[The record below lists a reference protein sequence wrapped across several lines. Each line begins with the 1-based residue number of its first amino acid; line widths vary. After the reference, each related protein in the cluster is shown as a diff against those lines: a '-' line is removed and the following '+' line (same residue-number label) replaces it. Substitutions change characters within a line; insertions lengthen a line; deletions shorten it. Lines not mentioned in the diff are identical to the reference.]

1 MIIYPPL
8 IADTIP
14 AFTAAAVKIPFENN
28 PAVAIGQAT
37 EGFQLA
43 IKDYNSS
50 KIIGYG
56 KSSQQNLEG
65 VSEII
70 FQNFDFVDNLINI
83 KNFMQAPKEGVTV
96 TLNRDDSISVKGKYI
111 GDEPVAICYPD
122 SQAIKLEAGVEYS
135 FRGFDSFEGSGVY
148 IQMNSE
154 EKPIDIIYSD
164 TLKNKIFIP
173 KHTGAYRVYLGIYP
187 NKEVNSVIYPGLYK
201 NKLISGN
208 YYKFQMAYNDNSTPF
223 YYSSA
228 SIGRCVEKEKEI
240 YITDLKENKL
250 SEQASNPNIYNS
262 FQGIYVSSM
271 QSEPL
276 YSYRFIFKN
285 AITNETI
292 QDTGILLFNNSKG
305 YAGTYKINFDI
316 KKELLKDTV
325 YTLQFFVT
333 TVNGYTTQTPL
344 YKIIAASKAP
354 MTTELKF
361 NVLSQDAEAV
371 ENGYVKLTISGTST
385 SKATVQI
392 QRTSDE
398 ETWNVIAEYTA
409 IGGHEVDY
417 TFLDTSVE
425 QGITYK
431 YALIQV
437 TTGVND
443 SKAYS
448 ERKYVTS
455 ITPDFE
461 NMFLTDGEKQLK
473 IKYDPKVSSFKD
485 TILESK
491 TDTIG
496 GQYPFFFRNGQVRYK
511 EIPISGLVSYWMD
524 RDNFFMNDEEL
535 GISEKS
541 TLRNQIKALET
552 FEDIPTTDLVGYN
565 YTAERRFKLAVLE
578 WLTNGKPK
586 LFRSPSEGNYVI
598 RLMSVSM
605 SPRET
610 IGRIVHDFS
619 CTGYECAAADIESLQ
634 ASRLVRQPEIK
645 EPEITDGD
653 WKIFS
658 KTYNKITWIDNQ
670 VEASKLVSLATGQ
683 NLVIKNL
690 KWQLIQ
696 PTLKETQDYL
706 LIDNIADP
714 FFNPTGIFTIAE
726 DYLMT
731 GFTLHKGNEIL
742 NDNASITFE
751 YKIVD
756 TTSANNYVDTFAT
769 SVSDGLDVVMS
780 IPINTTV
787 AEAFGKVKPLAIYTL
802 VAQRDINAKDNDNF
816 NLTLEDQIIDLS
828 DGQIRV
834 YNDLPFK
841 IEKGNGIHIDM
852 YIRVARADL
861 QKYSSQLG
869 KFILGYSKLGG
880 II

>member
-14 AFTAAAVKIPFENN
+14 AFTAAAIKIPFENN
-28 PAVAIGQAT
+28 PAVVLSSIK
-37 EGFQLA
+37 GFRL
-43 IKDYNSS
+43 IVKDYNSS
-50 KIIGYG
+50 KIIAYS
-56 KSSQQNLEG
+56 KVVYTTS
-65 VSEII
+65 II
-70 FQNFDFVDNLINI
+70 NEVTFINF
-83 KNFMQAPKEGVTV
+83 
-96 TLNRDDSISVKGKYI
+96 
-111 GDEPVAICYPD
+111 
-122 SQAIKLEAGVEYS
+122 
-135 FRGFDSFEGSGVY
+135 
-148 IQMNSE
+148 
-154 EKPIDIIYSD
+154 YSD
-164 TLKNKIFIP
+164 IACEKSITPF
-173 KHTGAYRVYLGIYP
+173 T
-187 NKEVNSVIYPGLYK
+187 
-201 NKLISGN
+201 SGN
-208 YYKFQMAYNDNSTPF
+208 YYKFQIAYYDEEYDKNKNTPF

-240 YITDLKENKL
+240 YIADLKENKL
-250 SEQASNPNIYNS
+250 SEQTSNPNIYNS

-285 AITNETI
+285 AITNKTI

-344 YKIIAASKAP
+344 YKIIAASKVP

-431 YALIQV
+431 YALVQV

-443 SKAYS
+443 NKAYS
-448 ERKYVTS
+448 ERKYITS

-473 IKYDPKVSSFKD
+473 IKYDPKISSFKD

-496 GQYPFFFRNGQVRYK
+496 GQYPFFFKNGQVRYK
-511 EIPISGLVSYWMD
+511 EIPISGLISYQMD

-535 GISEKS
+535 NLSEKS
-541 TLRNQIKALET
+541 VLKN
-552 FEDIPTTDLVGYN
+552 PTTDLVGYN
-565 YTAERRFKLAVLE
+565 YTAERKFKLAVLE
-578 WLTNGKPK
+578 WLTDGKPK
-586 LFRSPSEGNYVI
+586 LFRSPSEGNYVVQ
-598 RLMSVSM
+598 LMNTSL
-605 SPRET
+605 SPNDT
-610 IGRIVHDFS
+610 LGRMIHSFS

-634 ASRLVRQPEIK
+634 ASGLVRQPEIK

-653 WKIFS
+653 WKVFS
-658 KTYNKITWIDNQ
+658 KTYNKITWTDNQ
-670 VEASKLVSLATGQ
+670 VEASKLVSLAAGQ

-706 LIDNIADP
+706 LIDNVADP

-751 YKIVD
+751 YKIVNAA
-756 TTSANNYVDTFAT
+756 SANNYVDTFAT
-769 SVSDGLDVVMS
+769 SVSDSLDVVMS

-787 AEAFGKVKPLAIYTL
+787 TEAFGEVKPLAIYTL

-834 YNDLPFK
+834 YNDLLFK

>member
-14 AFTAAAVKIPFENN
+14 AFTANKVIVPFENN

-37 EGFQLA
+37 KGFQLA

-65 VSEII
+65 VSEIA
-70 FQNFDFVDNLINI
+70 FQNFDFIDNLINI
-83 KNFMQAPKEGVTV
+83 KNFMQDPKEGVTV
-96 TLNRDDSISVKGKYI
+96 TLNKDGSISVKGKYT
-111 GDEPVAICYPD
+111 GDKAAAICYPD
-122 SQAIKLEAGVEYS
+122 SQAIKLKAGVEYS

-148 IQMNSE
+148 IQMISD
-154 EKPIDIIYSD
+154 EKPVDVIHSRI
-164 TLKNKIFIP
+164 LENKIFIP
-173 KHTGAYRVYLGIYP
+173 KYTGIYRVFMGIDP
-187 NKEVNSVIYPGLYK
+187 NKEVNSVIYPGLYE

-208 YYKFQMAYNDNSTPF
+208 YYKFQIAYNDGSTPF

-228 SIGRCVEKEKEI
+228 SIGRCVEKENSI
-240 YITDLKENKL
+240 YITGSDIQL
-250 SEQASNPNIYNS
+250 SETSLNPDRY
-262 FQGIYVSSM
+262 GIYRGVYSSSM
-271 QSEPL
+271 LSEPL
-276 YSYRFIFKN
+276 YSYRFILKDNDGNIFQDSD
-285 AITNETI
+285 I
-292 QDTGILLFNNSKG
+292 QIFDNSKVYNG
-305 YAGTYKINFDI
+305 NYSTEFKI
-316 KKELLKDTV
+316 KKELKKDTI

-333 TVNGYTTQTPL
+333 TINGYQSQSPAYKMIKDVRQAKTTNIKL
-344 YKIIAASKAP
+344 SIN
-354 MTTELKF
+354 EL
-361 NVLSQDAEAV
+361 NT
-371 ENGYVKLTISGTST
+371 ENGYIELKLSGTPT
-385 SKATVQI
+385 AAANVQI
-392 QRTSDE
+392 ERTSDGE
-398 ETWNVIAEYTA
+398 IWSVMTKYSTNGGKEVNYTWK
-409 IGGHEVDY
+409 D
-417 TFLDTSVE
+417 FSVE
-425 QGITYK
+425 QGVEYQ
-431 YALIQV
+431 YVLVQSSFNA
-437 TTGVND
+437 TGEILY
-443 SKAYS
+443 YS
-448 ERKYVTS
+448 ERKDPLQATL
-455 ITPDFE
+455 DFE

-491 TDTIG
+491 IDTIG

-511 EIPISGLVSYWMD
+511 EIPISGLISYQMD

-541 TLRNQIKALET
+541 TLKS
-552 FEDIPTTDLVGYN
+552 PTTDLVGYN
-565 YTAERRFKLAVLE
+565 YTAERKFKLAILE

-586 LFRSPSEGNYVI
+586 LFRSPSEGNYVM
-598 RLMSVSM
+598 RLMNTSL
-605 SPRET
+605 SPNDT
-610 IGRIVHDFS
+610 LGRMIHSFS

-634 ASRLVRQPEIK
+634 TSGLVRQPEIK
-645 EPEITDGD
+645 EPEITNGD
-653 WKIFS
+653 WKVFS
-658 KTYNKITWIDNQ
+658 KTYNKITWANNQ
-670 VEASKLVSLATGQ
+670 VEASSLVS
-683 NLVIKNL
+683 NENIVIKNL

-706 LIDNIADP
+706 KIEDIADP
-714 FFNPTGIFTIAE
+714 FFNPTGTFTTAE

-751 YKIVD
+751 YKIID
-756 TTSANNYVDTFAT
+756 AAAASNYVDTFAT

-787 AEAFGKVKPLAIYTL
+787 AEAFGKVKPLTIYTL

-816 NLTLEDQIIDLS
+816 SLTLGDQIIDLS

-834 YNDLPFK
+834 YNDLPFE

-852 YIRVARADL
+852 YIRIARADL

-869 KFILGYSKLGG
+869 NFILGYSELGG
-880 II
+880 VI

>member
-14 AFTAAAVKIPFENN
+14 AFTTVAVKIPFENN
-28 PAVAIGQAT
+28 PAVVLSSVK
-37 EGFQLA
+37 GFKL
-43 IKDYNSS
+43 IVKDYNSS
-50 KIIGYG
+50 IAIAYSTAEYTTNIIDEVPFETFTSSDG
-56 KSSQQNLEG
+56 KS
-65 VSEII
+65 
-70 FQNFDFVDNLINI
+70 FTF
-83 KNFMQAPKEGVTV
+83 T
-96 TLNRDDSISVKGKYI
+96 
-111 GDEPVAICYPD
+111 
-122 SQAIKLEAGVEYS
+122 
-135 FRGFDSFEGSGVY
+135 
-148 IQMNSE
+148 
-154 EKPIDIIYSD
+154 
-164 TLKNKIFIP
+164 
-173 KHTGAYRVYLGIYP
+173 
-187 NKEVNSVIYPGLYK
+187 
-201 NKLISGN
+201 SGN
-208 YYKFQMAYNDNSTPF
+208 YYKFQIAYYDNDEDTTF

-228 SIGRCVEKEKEI
+228 SIGRCIEKEKEI
-240 YITDLKENKL
+240 YIADLKENKL

-285 AITNETI
+285 AITNETV
-292 QDTGILLFNNSKG
+292 QDTGVLLFDNSKI
-305 YAGTYKINFDI
+305 YAGTYKVNFDI

-344 YKIIAASKAP
+344 YKIIAASKVP

-371 ENGYVKLTISGTST
+371 ENGYVKLTITGTST
-385 SKATVQI
+385 SAATVQI

-398 ETWNVIAEYTA
+398 ETWNVIAEYSA

-417 TFLDTSVE
+417 TFLDTSIE
-425 QGITYK
+425 QGIAYK
-431 YALIQV
+431 YALVQV

-455 ITPDFE
+455 TTPDFE

-511 EIPISGLVSYWMD
+511 EIPISGLISYQMD
-524 RDNFFMNDEEL
+524 RDNFFINDEEL

-541 TLRNQIKALET
+541 TLRNQTRTTET
-552 FEDIPTTDLVGYN
+552 FDNAPTTNLVGYN
-565 YTAERRFKLAVLE
+565 YTAERKFKLAVLE
-578 WLTNGKPK
+578 WLTDGKPK
-586 LFRSPSEGNYVI
+586 LFRSPSEGNYVV
-598 RLMSVSM
+598 RLMNTSL
-605 SPRET
+605 SPNDT
-610 IGRIVHDFS
+610 LGRMVHSFS
-619 CTGYECAAADIESLQ
+619 CTGYECAAADIQILQ
-634 ASRLVRQPEIK
+634 ASGLVQQPVIK

-653 WKIFS
+653 WKVFS
-658 KTYNKITWIDNQ
+658 KTYNQITWTNNQ
-670 VEASKLVSLATGQ
+670 VEASALVSLASVQ
-683 NLVIKNL
+683 SLVIKNL

-714 FFNPTGIFTIAE
+714 FFNPTGIFTTAE
-726 DYLMT
+726 NYSMT
-731 GFTLHKGNEIL
+731 DFTLHKGNEVL

-751 YKIVD
+751 YKIVNAA
-756 TTSANNYVDTFAT
+756 SASNYVDTFAT

-802 VAQRDINAKDNDNF
+802 VAQRDINTKDNDNF
-816 NLTLEDQIIDLS
+816 NLTLGDSIIDLS

-834 YNDLPFK
+834 YNDLPFE

-852 YIRVARADL
+852 YIRIARADL

-880 II
+880 VI

>member
-14 AFTAAAVKIPFENN
+14 AFTAAAVKVPFENN
-28 PAVAIGQAT
+28 PAVVLSSVK
-37 EGFQLA
+37 GFRL
-43 IKDYNSS
+43 IVKDYNSS
-50 KIIGYG
+50 KIIAYS
-56 KSSQQNLEG
+56 KAVYTTSIVNE
-65 VSEII
+65 VTFI
-70 FQNFDFVDNLINI
+70 NF
-83 KNFMQAPKEGVTV
+83 
-96 TLNRDDSISVKGKYI
+96 
-111 GDEPVAICYPD
+111 
-122 SQAIKLEAGVEYS
+122 
-135 FRGFDSFEGSGVY
+135 
-148 IQMNSE
+148 
-154 EKPIDIIYSD
+154 YSD
-164 TLKNKIFIP
+164 IACEKSITPF
-173 KHTGAYRVYLGIYP
+173 T
-187 NKEVNSVIYPGLYK
+187 
-201 NKLISGN
+201 SGN
-208 YYKFQMAYNDNSTPF
+208 YYKFQIAYYDEEYDKNKNTPF

-292 QDTGILLFNNSKG
+292 QDTGILLFNNSKD

-344 YKIIAASKAP
+344 YKIIAASKVP

-361 NVLSQDAEAV
+361 NVLLQDAEAV

-417 TFLDTSVE
+417 AFLDTSVE

-431 YALIQV
+431 YALVQV

-448 ERKYVTS
+448 ERKYITS

-473 IKYDPKVSSFKD
+473 IKYEPKVSSFKD

-511 EIPISGLVSYWMD
+511 EIPISGLISYQMD
-524 RDNFFMNDEEL
+524 RDNFFVNDEEL
-535 GISEKS
+535 NLSEKS
-541 TLRNQIKALET
+541 IFRRQTRAVET
-552 FEDIPTTDLVGYN
+552 FDNIPTTNLVGYN
-565 YTAERRFKLAVLE
+565 YTAERKFKLAVLE

-586 LFRSPSEGNYVI
+586 LFRSPSEGNYVV
-598 RLMSVSM
+598 RLMSASL
-605 SPRET
+605 SPNDT
-610 IGRIVHDFS
+610 LGRMIHSFS

-634 ASRLVRQPEIK
+634 ASGLVRQPEIK
-645 EPEITDGD
+645 EPEIIDGD
-653 WKIFS
+653 WKVFS
-658 KTYNKITWIDNQ
+658 KTYNKITWADNQ
-670 VEASKLVSLATGQ
+670 VKASDLVSLATDQ
-683 NLVIKNL
+683 SLVIKNL

-706 LIDNIADP
+706 LIENIADP
-714 FFNPTGIFTIAE
+714 FFNPTGIFTTAE
-726 DYLMT
+726 NYLMT

-756 TTSANNYVDTFAT
+756 MASASNYVDTFAT
-769 SVSDGLDVVMS
+769 SVSDGLDIVMS

-787 AEAFGKVKPLAIYTL
+787 AEAFGKVKPLNIYTL

-816 NLTLEDQIIDLS
+816 NLTLGDQIIDLS

-834 YNDLPFK
+834 YNDLPFE

-852 YIRVARADL
+852 YVRIARADL

>member
-14 AFTAAAVKIPFENN
+14 AFTAAAVKVPFENN

-96 TLNRDDSISVKGKYI
+96 TLNRDGSISVKGKYI

-122 SQAIKLEAGVEYS
+122 SQAIKLEAGIEYS

-240 YITDLKENKL
+240 YITGSNIQL
-250 SEQASNPNIYNS
+250 SEISANPDRY
-262 FQGIYVSSM
+262 GIYHGVYSSSM
-271 QSEPL
+271 LSEPL
-276 YSYRFIFKN
+276 YSYHFIMKDSEGNIFQDSNIQTFDSSKVYNGIYSVDFK
-285 AITNETI
+285 
-292 QDTGILLFNNSKG
+292 
-305 YAGTYKINFDI
+305 I
-316 KKELLKDTV
+316 KKELKKDII

-333 TVNGYTTQTPL
+333 TINGYTTQSPA
-344 YKIIAASKAP
+344 YKIIKDVRQAK
-354 MTTELKF
+354 TTNIKLSINEL
-361 NVLSQDAEAV
+361 NA
-371 ENGYVKLTISGTST
+371 ENGYIELRLSGTPT
-385 SKATVQI
+385 AAANVQI
-392 QRTSDE
+392 ERTTDGEVWSVMAKYSTNGGKE
-398 ETWNVIAEYTA
+398 VNYTWK
-409 IGGHEVDY
+409 D
-417 TFLDTSVE
+417 FSVE
-425 QGITYK
+425 QGIK
-431 YALIQV
+431 YQYVLVQSSFNA
-437 TTGVND
+437 TGEILY
-443 SKAYS
+443 YS
-448 ERKYVTS
+448 ERKDPLQVTL
-455 ITPDFE
+455 DFE

-511 EIPISGLVSYWMD
+511 EIPISGLISYQMD
-524 RDNFFMNDEEL
+524 RDNFFINDEEL
-535 GISEKS
+535 NLSEKS
-541 TLRNQIKALET
+541 TLRKQTRAVEAFDNT
-552 FEDIPTTDLVGYN
+552 PTTNLVGYN
-565 YTAERRFKLAVLE
+565 YTAERKFKLAVLE
-578 WLTNGKPK
+578 WLTDGKPK
-586 LFRSPSEGNYVI
+586 LFRSPSEGNYVV
-598 RLMSVSM
+598 RLMNTSL
-605 SPRET
+605 SPNDT
-610 IGRIVHDFS
+610 LGRMIHSFS

-634 ASRLVRQPEIK
+634 ASELVRQPEIK

-658 KTYNKITWIDNQ
+658 KTYNKIIWTDNQ
-670 VEASKLVSLATGQ
+670 VEASKLVSLAAEQ

-714 FFNPTGIFTIAE
+714 FFNPTGTFTTAE
-726 DYLMT
+726 NYLMT
-731 GFTLHKGNEIL
+731 GFTLYKGNEIL

-756 TTSANNYVDTFAT
+756 AASTSNYVDTFAI

-780 IPINTTV
+780 IPINTTI

-816 NLTLEDQIIDLS
+816 NLTLEDQVINLS

-834 YNDLPFK
+834 YNDLPFEV
-841 IEKGNGIHIDM
+841 EKGNGIHIDM
-852 YIRVARADL
+852 YVRIARADL

-869 KFILGYSKLGG
+869 KFILGSSELGG
-880 II
+880 VI

>member
-28 PAVAIGQAT
+28 PAVVLSSIK
-37 EGFQLA
+37 GFRLIA
-43 IKDYNSS
+43 KDYNSS
-50 KIIGYG
+50 KIIAYS
-56 KSSQQNLEG
+56 KVVYTTSIVNE
-65 VSEII
+65 VTFI
-70 FQNFDFVDNLINI
+70 NF
-83 KNFMQAPKEGVTV
+83 
-96 TLNRDDSISVKGKYI
+96 
-111 GDEPVAICYPD
+111 
-122 SQAIKLEAGVEYS
+122 
-135 FRGFDSFEGSGVY
+135 
-148 IQMNSE
+148 
-154 EKPIDIIYSD
+154 YSD
-164 TLKNKIFIP
+164 ITCEKSITPF
-173 KHTGAYRVYLGIYP
+173 T
-187 NKEVNSVIYPGLYK
+187 
-201 NKLISGN
+201 SGN
-208 YYKFQMAYNDNSTPF
+208 YYKFQIAYYDEEYDKNKNTSF

-316 KKELLKDTV
+316 KKELLKNTV

-344 YKIIAASKAP
+344 YKIIAASKVP

-398 ETWNVIAEYTA
+398 ETWNIIAEYTA

-431 YALIQV
+431 YALVQV

-448 ERKYVTS
+448 ERKYITS

-511 EIPISGLVSYWMD
+511 EIPISGLISYQMD

-535 GISEKS
+535 DLSEKS
-541 TLRNQIKALET
+541 VLKNPI
-552 FEDIPTTDLVGYN
+552 TDLVGYN
-565 YTAERRFKLAVLE
+565 YTAERKFKLAVLE
-578 WLTNGKPK
+578 WLTDGKPK
-586 LFRSPSEGNYVI
+586 LFRSPSEGNYVV
-598 RLMSVSM
+598 RLMNTSL
-605 SPRET
+605 SPNDT
-610 IGRIVHDFS
+610 LGRMIHSFS

-634 ASRLVRQPEIK
+634 ASGLVRQPEIK

-653 WKIFS
+653 WKVFS
-658 KTYNKITWIDNQ
+658 KTYNKITWTDNQ
-670 VEASKLVSLATGQ
+670 VEAPKLVSLAAGQ

-714 FFNPTGIFTIAE
+714 FFNPTGIFTVAE

-756 TTSANNYVDTFAT
+756 MASASNYVDTFAT
-769 SVSDGLDVVMS
+769 SVSDSLDVVMS

-787 AEAFGKVKPLAIYTL
+787 AEAFGKVKPLTIYTL

-816 NLTLEDQIIDLS
+816 SLILEDQIIDLS

-834 YNDLPFK
+834 YNDLLFK

-852 YIRVARADL
+852 YIRIARVDL
-861 QKYSSQLG
+861 QKHSSQLG

>member
-14 AFTAAAVKIPFENN
+14 AFTADAVKIPFENN
-28 PAVAIGQAT
+28 PAIVLFSVK
-37 EGFQLA
+37 GFRLI

-50 KIIGYG
+50 KIIAYS
-56 KSSQQNLEG
+56 KADYTTSIVNE
-65 VSEII
+65 VTFI
-70 FQNFDFVDNLINI
+70 NF
-83 KNFMQAPKEGVTV
+83 
-96 TLNRDDSISVKGKYI
+96 
-111 GDEPVAICYPD
+111 
-122 SQAIKLEAGVEYS
+122 
-135 FRGFDSFEGSGVY
+135 
-148 IQMNSE
+148 
-154 EKPIDIIYSD
+154 YSD
-164 TLKNKIFIP
+164 IACEKKITPF
-173 KHTGAYRVYLGIYP
+173 T
-187 NKEVNSVIYPGLYK
+187 
-201 NKLISGN
+201 SGN
-208 YYKFQMAYNDNSTPF
+208 YYKFQIAYYDEEYDKNKNTTF

-228 SIGRCVEKEKEI
+228 SIGRCVEKESSI

-262 FQGIYVSSM
+262 FQGVYVSSM

-292 QDTGILLFNNSKG
+292 QDTGILLFNNSKA
-305 YAGTYKINFDI
+305 YAGTYKVNFDI
-316 KKELLKDTV
+316 KKELRKDTV

-333 TVNGYTTQTPL
+333 TINGYTTQTLL
-344 YKIIAASKAP
+344 YKIIAASKEL

-371 ENGYVKLTISGTST
+371 ENGYVKLTIGGTST

-409 IGGHEVDY
+409 IGGREVDY
-417 TFLDTSVE
+417 TFLDTSIE

-431 YALIQV
+431 YALVQV

-448 ERKYVTS
+448 ERNYITS

-496 GQYPFFFRNGQVRYK
+496 GQYPFFFRNGWVRYK
-511 EIPISGLVSYWMD
+511 EIPISGLISYQMD

-541 TLRNQIKALET
+541 TLKS
-552 FEDIPTTDLVGYN
+552 PTTDLAGYN
-565 YTAERRFKLAVLE
+565 YTAERKFKLVVLE

-586 LFRSPSEGNYVI
+586 LFRSPSEGNYVV
-598 RLMSVSM
+598 RLMNASL
-605 SPRET
+605 SPNDT
-610 IGRIVHDFS
+610 LGRMIHSFS

-634 ASRLVRQPEIK
+634 ASGLVRQPEIK

-653 WKIFS
+653 WKVFS
-658 KTYNKITWIDNQ
+658 KTYNKITWTDNQ
-670 VEASKLVSLATGQ
+670 VEASSLVS
-683 NLVIKNL
+683 NENIVIKNL

-706 LIDNIADP
+706 KIEDIADP
-714 FFNPTGIFTIAE
+714 FFNPTGTFTIAE

-751 YKIVD
+751 YKIID
-756 TTSANNYVDTFAT
+756 AAAASNYVDTFAT

-787 AEAFGKVKPLAIYTL
+787 AEAFGRVKPLAIYTL

-816 NLTLEDQIIDLS
+816 SLTLGNQIIDLS

-834 YNDLPFK
+834 YNDLPFE

-852 YIRVARADL
+852 YVRIARADL

-869 KFILGYSKLGG
+869 KFILGYSELGG
-880 II
+880 AI

>member
-8 IADTIP
+8 IANTIP
-14 AFTAAAVKIPFENN
+14 AFTASAVKIPFENN
-28 PAVAIGQAT
+28 PAVVLSSIK
-37 EGFQLA
+37 GFRL
-43 IKDYNSS
+43 IVKDYNSS
-50 KIIGYG
+50 KIIAYS
-56 KSSQQNLEG
+56 KADYTTSIVNE
-65 VSEII
+65 VTFI
-70 FQNFDFVDNLINI
+70 NF
-83 KNFMQAPKEGVTV
+83 
-96 TLNRDDSISVKGKYI
+96 
-111 GDEPVAICYPD
+111 
-122 SQAIKLEAGVEYS
+122 
-135 FRGFDSFEGSGVY
+135 
-148 IQMNSE
+148 
-154 EKPIDIIYSD
+154 YSD
-164 TLKNKIFIP
+164 IACEKSITPF
-173 KHTGAYRVYLGIYP
+173 T
-187 NKEVNSVIYPGLYK
+187 
-201 NKLISGN
+201 SGN
-208 YYKFQMAYNDNSTPF
+208 YYKFQIAYYDEEYDKNKNTPF

-262 FQGIYVSSM
+262 FQGVYVTSM

-344 YKIIAASKAP
+344 YKIIAASKVP

-398 ETWNVIAEYTA
+398 ETWNVMAEYTA

-431 YALIQV
+431 YALVQI

-461 NMFLTDGEKQLK
+461 NIFLTDGEKQLK

-511 EIPISGLVSYWMD
+511 EIPISGLISYQMD
-524 RDNFFMNDEEL
+524 RNNFFVSDEEL

-541 TLRNQIKALET
+541 VLKN
-552 FEDIPTTDLVGYN
+552 PTTDLVGYN
-565 YTAERRFKLAVLE
+565 YTAERKFKLAVLE
-578 WLTNGKPK
+578 WLTDGKPK
-586 LFRSPSEGNYVI
+586 LFRSPSEGNYVV
-598 RLMSVSM
+598 RLMNTSL
-605 SPRET
+605 SPNDT
-610 IGRIVHDFS
+610 LGRMIHSFS

-634 ASRLVRQPEIK
+634 ASGLVRQPEIK

-658 KTYNKITWIDNQ
+658 KTYNKITWTDNQ
-670 VEASKLVSLATGQ
+670 VEASKLVSLAAGQ

-714 FFNPTGIFTIAE
+714 FFNPTGIFTTAE
-726 DYLMT
+726 NYLMT

-756 TTSANNYVDTFAT
+756 TASANNYVDTFAT

-787 AEAFGKVKPLAIYTL
+787 TEAFGKVKPLTIYTL

>member
-14 AFTAAAVKIPFENN
+14 AFTATAVKIPFENN
-28 PAVAIGQAT
+28 PAVVLSSVK
-37 EGFQLA
+37 GFRL
-43 IKDYNSS
+43 IVKDYSSS
-50 KIIGYG
+50 KIIAYS
-56 KSSQQNLEG
+56 KVVYTTSIVNE
-65 VSEII
+65 VTFI
-70 FQNFDFVDNLINI
+70 NF
-83 KNFMQAPKEGVTV
+83 
-96 TLNRDDSISVKGKYI
+96 
-111 GDEPVAICYPD
+111 
-122 SQAIKLEAGVEYS
+122 
-135 FRGFDSFEGSGVY
+135 
-148 IQMNSE
+148 
-154 EKPIDIIYSD
+154 YSD
-164 TLKNKIFIP
+164 IACEKSITPF
-173 KHTGAYRVYLGIYP
+173 T
-187 NKEVNSVIYPGLYK
+187 
-201 NKLISGN
+201 SGN
-208 YYKFQMAYNDNSTPF
+208 YYKFQIAYYDEEYDKNKNTPF

-250 SEQASNPNIYNS
+250 IEQASNPNIYNS
-262 FQGIYVSSM
+262 FQGVYVSSM

-344 YKIIAASKAP
+344 YKIIAASKVP

-392 QRTSDE
+392 QRTFDE

-417 TFLDTSVE
+417 TFLDTSIE

-431 YALIQV
+431 YALVQV

-491 TDTIG
+491 IDTIG

-511 EIPISGLVSYWMD
+511 EIPISGLISYQMD
-524 RDNFFMNDEEL
+524 RDNFFVSDEEL

-541 TLRNQIKALET
+541 VLKN
-552 FEDIPTTDLVGYN
+552 PTTDLVGYN
-565 YTAERRFKLAVLE
+565 YTAERKFKLAVLE
-578 WLTNGKPK
+578 WLTDGKPK
-586 LFRSPSEGNYVI
+586 LFRSPSEGNYVV
-598 RLMSVSM
+598 RLMNTSL
-605 SPRET
+605 SPSDT
-610 IGRIVHDFS
+610 LGRMIHSFS

-634 ASRLVRQPEIK
+634 ASGLVRQPEIK

-653 WKIFS
+653 WKVFS
-658 KTYNKITWIDNQ
+658 KTYNKITWTNNQ
-670 VEASKLVSLATGQ
+670 VEASKLVSLAVGQ

-706 LIDNIADP
+706 LINNIADP

-756 TTSANNYVDTFAT
+756 TASANNYVDTFAT
-769 SVSDGLDVVMS
+769 SVSDSLDVVMS

-787 AEAFGKVKPLAIYTL
+787 TEAFGKVKPLAIYTL

-816 NLTLEDQIIDLS
+816 NLILEDQIIDLS

-852 YIRVARADL
+852 YIRIARADL

>member
-14 AFTAAAVKIPFENN
+14 AFTATAVKIPFENN
-28 PAVAIGQAT
+28 PAVVLSSIK
-37 EGFQLA
+37 GFRL
-43 IKDYNSS
+43 IVKDYNSS
-50 KIIGYG
+50 KIIAYS
-56 KSSQQNLEG
+56 KVVYTTSIVNE
-65 VSEII
+65 VTFI
-70 FQNFDFVDNLINI
+70 NF
-83 KNFMQAPKEGVTV
+83 
-96 TLNRDDSISVKGKYI
+96 
-111 GDEPVAICYPD
+111 
-122 SQAIKLEAGVEYS
+122 
-135 FRGFDSFEGSGVY
+135 
-148 IQMNSE
+148 
-154 EKPIDIIYSD
+154 YSD
-164 TLKNKIFIP
+164 IACEKSITPF
-173 KHTGAYRVYLGIYP
+173 T
-187 NKEVNSVIYPGLYK
+187 
-201 NKLISGN
+201 SGN
-208 YYKFQMAYNDNSTPF
+208 YYKFQIAYYDEEYDKNKNTPF

-262 FQGIYVSSM
+262 FQGIYISSM

-292 QDTGILLFNNSKG
+292 QDTGILLFNNSKS

-344 YKIIAASKAP
+344 YKIIAASKVP

-398 ETWNVIAEYTA
+398 ETWNIIAEYIA

-431 YALIQV
+431 YALVQV

-511 EIPISGLVSYWMD
+511 EIPISGLISYQMD
-524 RDNFFMNDEEL
+524 RDNFFVSDEEL

-541 TLRNQIKALET
+541 VLKN
-552 FEDIPTTDLVGYN
+552 PTTDLVGYN
-565 YTAERRFKLAVLE
+565 YTTERKFKLAVLE
-578 WLTNGKPK
+578 WLTDGKPK
-586 LFRSPSEGNYVI
+586 LFRSPSEGNYVVQ
-598 RLMSVSM
+598 LMNTSL
-605 SPRET
+605 SPNDT
-610 IGRIVHDFS
+610 LGRMIHSFS

-634 ASRLVRQPEIK
+634 ASGLVRQPEIK
-645 EPEITDGD
+645 ESEITDGD

-658 KTYNKITWIDNQ
+658 KTYNKITWTDNQ
-670 VEASKLVSLATGQ
+670 VEASSLVSGQ

-756 TTSANNYVDTFAT
+756 AALANNYVDTFAT

>member
-14 AFTAAAVKIPFENN
+14 AFTATVVKVPFENN
-28 PAVAIGQAT
+28 PAVVLSSIK
-37 EGFQLA
+37 GFRL
-43 IKDYNSS
+43 IVKDYNSS
-50 KIIGYG
+50 KIIAYS
-56 KSSQQNLEG
+56 KVVYTTSIVNE
-65 VSEII
+65 VTFI
-70 FQNFDFVDNLINI
+70 NF
-83 KNFMQAPKEGVTV
+83 
-96 TLNRDDSISVKGKYI
+96 
-111 GDEPVAICYPD
+111 
-122 SQAIKLEAGVEYS
+122 
-135 FRGFDSFEGSGVY
+135 
-148 IQMNSE
+148 
-154 EKPIDIIYSD
+154 YSD
-164 TLKNKIFIP
+164 IACEKSITPF
-173 KHTGAYRVYLGIYP
+173 T
-187 NKEVNSVIYPGLYK
+187 
-201 NKLISGN
+201 SGN
-208 YYKFQMAYNDNSTPF
+208 YYKFQIAYYDEEYDKNKNTPF

-228 SIGRCVEKEKEI
+228 SIGRCIEKEKEI
-240 YITDLKENKL
+240 YITDLKENRL

-262 FQGIYVSSM
+262 FQGAYVSSM

-292 QDTGILLFNNSKG
+292 QDTVILLFNNSKD

-333 TVNGYTTQTPL
+333 TVNGYTAQTPL
-344 YKIIAASKAP
+344 YKIIAASKVP
-354 MTTELKF
+354 MSTELKF

-371 ENGYVKLTISGTST
+371 ENGYVKLTISGIST

-398 ETWNVIAEYTA
+398 ETWNIIAEYTA

-431 YALIQV
+431 YALVQV
-437 TTGVND
+437 TIGVND

-511 EIPISGLVSYWMD
+511 EIPISGLVSYQMD
-524 RDNFFMNDEEL
+524 RDNFFMSDEEL

-541 TLRNQIKALET
+541 VLKN
-552 FEDIPTTDLVGYN
+552 PTTDLVGYN
-565 YTAERRFKLAVLE
+565 YTAERKFKLAVLE
-578 WLTNGKPK
+578 WLTDGKPK
-586 LFRSPSEGNYVI
+586 LFRSPSEGNYVV
-598 RLMSVSM
+598 RLMNTSL
-605 SPRET
+605 SPNDT
-610 IGRIVHDFS
+610 LGRMIHSFS
-619 CTGYECAAADIESLQ
+619 CTGYECAAVDIESLQ
-634 ASRLVRQPEIK
+634 ASGLVRQPEIK

-658 KTYNKITWIDNQ
+658 KTYNKITWTNNQ
-670 VEASKLVSLATGQ
+670 VEASKLVSLAAGQ

-714 FFNPTGIFTIAE
+714 FFNPTGMFTIAE

-742 NDNASITFE
+742 NNNASITFE

-756 TTSANNYVDTFAT
+756 AASANNYVDTFAT
-769 SVSDGLDVVMS
+769 SVSDSLDVVMS

-802 VAQRDINAKDNDNF
+802 VTQRDINAKDNDNF

>member
-14 AFTAAAVKIPFENN
+14 AFTTTAVKIPFENN
-28 PAVAIGQAT
+28 PAVVLSSVK
-37 EGFQLA
+37 GFRL
-43 IKDYNSS
+43 IVKDYNSS
-50 KIIGYG
+50 KIIAYS
-56 KSSQQNLEG
+56 KVIYTTSIVNE
-65 VSEII
+65 VTFI
-70 FQNFDFVDNLINI
+70 NF
-83 KNFMQAPKEGVTV
+83 
-96 TLNRDDSISVKGKYI
+96 
-111 GDEPVAICYPD
+111 
-122 SQAIKLEAGVEYS
+122 
-135 FRGFDSFEGSGVY
+135 
-148 IQMNSE
+148 
-154 EKPIDIIYSD
+154 YSD
-164 TLKNKIFIP
+164 IACEKSITPF
-173 KHTGAYRVYLGIYP
+173 T
-187 NKEVNSVIYPGLYK
+187 
-201 NKLISGN
+201 SGN
-208 YYKFQMAYNDNSTPF
+208 YYKFQIAYYDEEYDKNKNTPF

-262 FQGIYVSSM
+262 FQGVYVSSM

-292 QDTGILLFNNSKG
+292 QDTGILLFNNSKD

-344 YKIIAASKAP
+344 YKIIAASKVP

-398 ETWNVIAEYTA
+398 ETWNVIAKYTA

-431 YALIQV
+431 YALVQV

-511 EIPISGLVSYWMD
+511 EIPISGLISYQMD
-524 RDNFFMNDEEL
+524 RDNFFVSDEEL

-541 TLRNQIKALET
+541 VLKN
-552 FEDIPTTDLVGYN
+552 PTTDLVGYN
-565 YTAERRFKLAVLE
+565 YTAERKFKLAVLE
-578 WLTNGKPK
+578 WLTDGKPK
-586 LFRSPSEGNYVI
+586 LFRSPSEGNYVV
-598 RLMSVSM
+598 RLMNTSL
-605 SPRET
+605 SPNDT
-610 IGRIVHDFS
+610 LGRMIHSFS

-634 ASRLVRQPEIK
+634 ASGLVRQPEIK

-653 WKIFS
+653 WKVFS
-658 KTYNKITWIDNQ
+658 KTYNKITWTNNQ
-670 VEASKLVSLATGQ
+670 VKASSLVSGQ

-756 TTSANNYVDTFAT
+756 AASANNYVDTFAT
-769 SVSDGLDVVMS
+769 SVSDSLDVVMS

-787 AEAFGKVKPLAIYTL
+787 TEAFGKVKPLAIYTL

>member
-28 PAVAIGQAT
+28 PAVVLSSVK
-37 EGFQLA
+37 GFRL
-43 IKDYNSS
+43 IVKDYNSS
-50 KIIGYG
+50 KIIAYS
-56 KSSQQNLEG
+56 KVVYTTSIVNE
-65 VSEII
+65 VTFI
-70 FQNFDFVDNLINI
+70 NF
-83 KNFMQAPKEGVTV
+83 
-96 TLNRDDSISVKGKYI
+96 
-111 GDEPVAICYPD
+111 
-122 SQAIKLEAGVEYS
+122 
-135 FRGFDSFEGSGVY
+135 
-148 IQMNSE
+148 
-154 EKPIDIIYSD
+154 YSD
-164 TLKNKIFIP
+164 IACEKSITPF
-173 KHTGAYRVYLGIYP
+173 T
-187 NKEVNSVIYPGLYK
+187 
-201 NKLISGN
+201 SGN
-208 YYKFQMAYNDNSTPF
+208 YYKFQIAYYDEEYDKNKNTPF

-228 SIGRCVEKEKEI
+228 SIGRCIEKEKEI
-240 YITDLKENKL
+240 YITDLKENRL

-262 FQGIYVSSM
+262 FQGVYVFSM

-292 QDTGILLFNNSKG
+292 QDTGILLFNNSKD

-325 YTLQFFVT
+325 YSLQFFVT

-344 YKIIAASKAP
+344 YKIIAASKVP

-398 ETWNVIAEYTA
+398 ETWNVMAEYTA

-431 YALIQV
+431 YALVQI

-461 NMFLTDGEKQLK
+461 NIFLTDGEKQLK

-511 EIPISGLVSYWMD
+511 EIPISGLISYQMD
-524 RDNFFMNDEEL
+524 RDNFFVSDEEL

-541 TLRNQIKALET
+541 VLKN
-552 FEDIPTTDLVGYN
+552 PTTDLVGHN
-565 YTAERRFKLAVLE
+565 YMAERKFKLAVLE
-578 WLTNGKPK
+578 WLTDGKPK
-586 LFRSPSEGNYVI
+586 LFRSPSEGNYVV
-598 RLMSVSM
+598 RLMNTSL
-605 SPRET
+605 SPNDT
-610 IGRIVHDFS
+610 LGRMIHSFS

-634 ASRLVRQPEIK
+634 ASGLVRQPEIK

-653 WKIFS
+653 WKVFS
-658 KTYNKITWIDNQ
+658 KTYNKITWTDNQ
-670 VEASKLVSLATGQ
+670 VEASKLVSLAAGQ
-683 NLVIKNL
+683 NLIIKNL

-756 TTSANNYVDTFAT
+756 TVSANNYVDTFAT
-769 SVSDGLDVVMS
+769 SVSDSLDVVIS

-816 NLTLEDQIIDLS
+816 NLTLGDQIIDLS

-834 YNDLPFK
+834 YNDLPFE

-852 YIRVARADL
+852 YVRVARADL